1 MIGFDAD
8 QFDAH
13 DILKRQKV
21 GFMKVFEGRQ
31 VRSQVSIQF
40 AEAFEAS
47 VANLYS
53 AAKSLL
59 QDTS

>member
-21 GFMKVFEGRQ
+21 GFIEGRQ
-31 VRSQVSIQF
+31 VRSQFSIQF